1 MSILN
6 LLIAEM
12 FGNKSAKLNG
22 TNLFCNEYST
32 PSQYMSIINLFGKEG
47 KPIVRIPVQGNTI
60 QPFLQASRMANQAG
74 IDVIACLDSYESD
87 SSMLSR
93 LSAIRSSASF
103 IKYIELFNELPKM
116 GDSYPGEKI
125 TSIKQL
131 LDITNKYS
139 DWVHT
144 NIAGGKVI
152 TMATYNL
159 LDERSDG
166 WNITNTEIT
175 KQLILY
181 TVADICAIHLYGDSF
196 GKKLQ
201 LSDLADN
208 IGKWN
213 DEAKYKKTIWVTEL
227 GDENWGNHVAYYNG
241 MVKLIMNLIDP
252 EKMIWYRQCVKSNNL
267 QDNGFAL
274 EIIDTGQKSPLYSDL
289 IS

>member
-1 MSILN
+1 
-6 LLIAEM
+6 
-12 FGNKSAKLNG
+12 
-22 TNLFCNEYST
+22 
-32 PSQYMSIINLFGKEG
+32 
-47 KPIVRIPVQGNTI
+47 
-60 QPFLQASRMANQAG
+60 
-74 IDVIACLDSYESD
+74 
-87 SSMLSR
+87 
-93 LSAIRSSASF
+93 
-103 IKYIELFNELPKM
+103 
-116 GDSYPGEKI
+116 
-125 TSIKQL
+125 
-131 LDITNKYS
+131 
-139 DWVHT
+139 
-144 NIAGGKVI
+144 
-152 TMATYNL
+152 
-159 LDERSDG
+159 
-166 WNITNTEIT
+166 
-175 KQLILY
+175 
-181 TVADICAIHLYGDSF
+181 VADICAIHLYGDSF